1 MPCVPKGFHDFRA
14 AYICSMKILI
24 TGANGFLG
32 YYLVEQLLAKNF
44 SVIATGKGECRLP
57 FTHDLNF
64 QWLTMDFTDPFSIH
78 DVFENIKPDVVVHSG
93 AMSKPDECEIDQMKA
108 YLVNVEGTV
117 QLLINSEELKSFFV
131 FLSTDFVFDGESG
144 MYTEEDEPRPGNY
157 YGRTKLEAEE
167 AVKEY
172 EYDWAIVRTVLVY
185 GKNHSGHNNILKIVK
200 EKLEKGEAYNVVDDQ
215 VRTPTYVEDLAR
227 GIVSII
233 EKKAAGVF
241 HLSGKDILTPYQMA
255 IKTAEHLK
263 LDSSV
268 IKKVTAASFNQPAKR
283 PLKTGFIIDK
293 ARKELGYEP
302 LSFEEGLKKTFD

>member
-1 MPCVPKGFHDFRA
+1 
-14 AYICSMKILI
+14 MKILI

-32 YYLVEQLLAKNF
+32 YYLVEQLLAKKY

-57 FTHDLNF
+57 FTHAVNF
-64 QWLTMDFTDPFSIH
+64 QWLSMDFTDPFSIH
-78 DVFENIKPDVVVHSG
+78 DVFENIKPDVVVHAG
-93 AMSKPDECEIDQMKA
+93 AMSKPDECEMDQMKA

-131 FLSTDFVFDGESG
+131 FLSTDFVFDGERG
-144 MYTEEDEPRPGNY
+144 MYNENDAPRPVNY

-185 GKNHSGHNNILKIVK
+185 GRNHSGHNNILKIVK
-200 EKLEKGEAYNVVDDQ
+200 EKLEKGEEYNVVDDQ
-215 VRTPTYVEDLAR
+215 LRTPTYVGDLAK

-233 EKKAAGVF
+233 DKKATGVF
-241 HLSGKDILTPYQMA
+241 HLSGKDILTPYQIA
-255 IKTAEHLK
+255 IKTAKHLK

-268 IKKVTAASFNQPAKR
+268 IKKVTAASFSQPAKR
-283 PLKTGFIIDK
+283 PLKTGFVIDK
-293 ARKELGYEP
+293 AKKELGYQP
-302 LSFEEGLKKTFD
+302 VSFEEGLKKTFS